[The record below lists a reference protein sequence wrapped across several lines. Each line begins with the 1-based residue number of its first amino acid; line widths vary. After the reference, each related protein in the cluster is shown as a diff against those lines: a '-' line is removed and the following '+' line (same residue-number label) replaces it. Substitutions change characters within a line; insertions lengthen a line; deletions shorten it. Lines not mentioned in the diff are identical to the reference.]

1 MIERFQNGKV
11 TWLDVVHPTSSEIR
25 EIFKE
30 CSLPTE
36 FADDLTSMTPR
47 TESKAV
53 DGALKITLDFPVV
66 KRIDIKHPHEVKL
79 IASKNYLIT
88 IRFEDIQAVHQFGKE
103 FEVMSLLEKNPKE
116 ITGAHYLFALL
127 NSMYTALDNK
137 LDYLETK
144 TQTVEEQIFENDE
157 KAMLL
162 EISKISRRLI
172 TFKHTM
178 ATHEG
183 ALKSLKQNTEEAFG
197 KGYATQLNRLQ
208 VVYFDLMRRAS
219 GLSNVVEELRS
230 TNDALLN
237 SKQNEV
243 MKILTIMAFITF
255 PLSLF
260 TSMFGMN
267 TQKTPIL
274 GMEHDFWIIL
284 GIMTFITLCF
294 FAFFK
299 YKRWM

>member
-25 EIFKE
+25 EIFEE

-53 DGALKITLDFPVV
+53 DEALKITLDFPVV
-66 KRIDIKHPHEVKL
+66 KRIDIKHPHEVKF

-88 IRFEDIQAVHQFGKE
+88 IRFEDIQAVHQFSKE
-103 FEVMSLLEKNPKE
+103 FEVMSLLEKNPKD

-197 KGYATQLNRLQ
+197 KGYAAQLNRLQ